1 MSVFTKAAAGK
12 KKHNSLL
19 QLPTSWQI
27 LGARSSVFHSINDF
41 PPELEICV
49 ECVTHPFLT
58 QKYTTNPKNQVYG
71 VYNCSKA
78 ILPKEIYGIG
88 LKRTVL

>member
-1 MSVFTKAAAGK
+1 MLTKAAAGK
-12 KKHNSLL
+12 EKHNSLL

-27 LGARSSVFHSINDF
+27 LGVRSSVFHSINDF
-41 PPELEICV
+41 PPELEICIK
-49 ECVTHPFLT
+49 CVTRPFLT
-58 QKYTTNPKNQVYG
+58 QKCRANPKNQVYG